1 MATTPNPPPQS
12 PSPNP
17 QPSPATLLASSLND
31 TKPHLLLAATG
42 SVATIKL
49 PLIISSLSALNPT
62 LSIRLILSK
71 SATTFLAGQSP
82 EQPPLSS
89 LLALPTVAAIYTDA
103 DEWAPPWTRD
113 AKILH
118 IELRRWAH
126 VLVIAPLSA
135 NALAKVTA
143 GMCDDLLTSVVRAWD
158 VRGGRKIVAAPAMNE
173 MMWRHPVTARQVR
186 VLREE
191 WEWWEVLMP
200 QVKELACGDVGEGGM
215 CDWREVVRVV
225 GERLEGS
232 RCLVQGD

>member
-1 MATTPNPPPQS
+1 M
-12 PSPNP
+12 
-17 QPSPATLLASSLND
+17 
-31 TKPHLLLAATG
+31 
-42 SVATIKL
+42 
-49 PLIISSLSALNPT
+49 
-62 LSIRLILSK
+62 
-71 SATTFLAGQSP
+71 
-82 EQPPLSS
+82 
-89 LLALPTVAAIYTDA
+89 
-103 DEWAPPWTRD
+103 
-113 AKILH
+113 
-118 IELRRWAH
+118 
-126 VLVIAPLSA
+126 LVIAPLSA